1 MTKTSG
7 LGDNFYIG
15 GYDLSGD
22 ISSLDQI
29 SGGPATL
36 DVTPI
41 NAYANVRIGGLRSG
55 DLQFTSF
62 FDAAAGAEHVAMSS
76 LPRTDVIATYARGAV
91 VGNPAACILGRQI
104 NYDPTRDNTGNLTLK
119 VEVQSDA
126 YSMEWGTQLT
136 AGLRTDTTATTG
148 TFFDNSQAYTF
159 GGQAYFQLTSFT
171 GTSVTIDVQ
180 TATTSGGSY
189 ATTGMTS
196 AALTAIGS
204 SRVAVT
210 SAATIS
216 RYVKVIT
223 TGTFTNAVFSVVV
236 VFNPVAVVF

>member
-29 SGGPATL
+29 SGGPALL

-55 DLQFTSF
+55 DMQFTSF
-62 FDAAAGAEHVAMSS
+62 FNASVNQEHVALST
-76 LPRTDVIATYARGAV
+76 LPRTDVIATYARGPV
-91 VGNPAACILGRQI
+91 VGNAGACILARQI
-104 NYDPTRDNTGNLTLK
+104 NYDPTRDNVGNLTLK
-119 VEVQSDA
+119 VELQSDA
-126 YSMEWGTQLT
+126 YGMEWGTQLT
-136 AGLRTDTTATTG
+136 PGLRTDGSATVGAFYDNTAASTLG
-148 TFFDNSQAYTF
+148 A
-159 GGQAYFQLTSFT
+159 QAYFQVTAFT

-180 TATTSGGSY
+180 SATTSGGSY

-196 AALTAIGS
+196 AAFTAIGAQ
-204 SRVAVT
+204 RVAVT

-216 RYVKVIT
+216 RYIKVVT
-223 TGTFTNAVFSVVV
+223 TGTFSNAVFSVMVA
-236 VFNPVAVVF
+236 FNSTAVTF

>member
-22 ISSLDQI
+22 TASLDQI
-29 SGGPATL
+29 SGGPAII

-55 DLQFTSF
+55 DLQFTTY
-62 FDAAAGAEHVAMSS
+62 FDAAGEHAALST
-76 LPRTDVIATYARGAV
+76 LPRTDVIATYARGTV
-91 VGNPAACILGRQI
+91 VGNPAACIQSRQI
-104 NYDPTRDNTGNLTLK
+104 NYDPTRDNVGNLTLK
-119 VEVQSDA
+119 VELQSDA
-126 YSMEWGTQLT
+126 YGMEWGTQLT
-136 AGLRTDTTATTG
+136 AGLRTDTSG
-148 TFFDNSQAYTF
+148 TVGPAFDNGAAGTL

-180 TATTSGGSY
+180 SSTTSGGSY
-189 ATTGMTS
+189 ATTGLTS
-196 AALTAIGS
+196 TAFTAIGAQ
-204 SRVAVT
+204 RVAVT

-216 RYVKVIT
+216 EFLKVVT
-223 TGTFTNAVFSVVV
+223 TGTFSNAVFSVVV
-236 VFNPVAVVF
+236 VVNKTAVVF